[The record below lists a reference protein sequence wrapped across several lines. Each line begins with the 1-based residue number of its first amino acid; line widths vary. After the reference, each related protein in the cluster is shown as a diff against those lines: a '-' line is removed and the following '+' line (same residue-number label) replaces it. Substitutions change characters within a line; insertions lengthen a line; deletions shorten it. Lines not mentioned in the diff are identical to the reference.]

1 MNELTIGQVA
11 KKARVNVMTVRYYE
25 KRGIIPVP
33 SRLSSG
39 YRQYPPETVTQ
50 INFIKHAQ
58 VLGFSLKEITELLSL
73 RVRDDDTCVD
83 IKKRAEKK
91 IAEIEGKIKTLKNM
105 KKVLSKLTYACETR
119 TPTTRECPILKA
131 LEQ

>member
-11 KKARVNVMTVRYYE
+11 KKARVNVMTIRYYE
-25 KRGIIPVP
+25 RRGIIPAP
-33 SRLSSG
+33 PRLSSG

-58 VLGFSLKEITELLSL
+58 VLGFSLKEISELLSL
-73 RVRDDDTCVD
+73 RVRDDDSCDD

-91 IAEIEGKIKTLKNM
+91 IAEIKEKIKSLKNM
-105 KKVLSKLTYACETR
+105 EKVLSKLTAACETR
-119 TPTTRECPILKA
+119 TPTSRECPILEA

>member
-1 MNELTIGQVA
+1 MNDLTIGQVA

-25 KRGIIPVP
+25 RRGIIPAP
-33 SRLSSG
+33 PRSSSG

-58 VLGFSLKEITELLSL
+58 VLGFSLKEISELLSL
-73 RVRDDDTCVD
+73 RVRDDDSCAD

-91 IAEIEGKIKTLKNM
+91 IAEIKEKIKSLKNM
-105 KKVLSKLTYACETR
+105 EKVLSKLTAACETR
-119 TPTTRECPILKA
+119 TPTSRE
-131 LEQ
+131 